1 MSYETIRVE
10 RAREGVDVLTLARP
24 QRLNALTWAGVEEIR
39 AALATI
45 AADATCRVV
54 ILTGE
59 GRGFCAGLDISV
71 DDPVGTGSSVQDVYA
86 KQERIAGIPIALR
99 AMPQPVIAAVN
110 GPAAGAGLAF
120 ALAADV
126 RIATPAA
133 FFVAAFV
140 RIGLS
145 GGDIGTSYF
154 LPRIVG
160 HGQASEILLTGR
172 RVPADEALRIG
183 LVNRVVPQ
191 DELLESA
198 FSLAAE
204 ITRNSPFGV
213 QMTKQVVQRNTD
225 ANSLEAALELENR
238 TQVLTTRTND
248 LPEALAAFLE
258 DRPPNYTNT

>member
-10 RAREGVDVLTLARP
+10 RAREGVDLLTLARP
-24 QRLNALTWAGVEEIR
+24 QRLNALTWAGVREIR
-39 AALATI
+39 DALARI
-45 AADATCRVV
+45 AADTTCRILV
-54 ILTGE
+54 LTGE

-71 DDPVGTGSSVQDVYA
+71 DDPVGTRNSVQEVYA
-86 KQERIAGIPIALR
+86 KQELIAGIPLALR
-99 AMPQPVIAAVN
+99 SLPQPVIAAVN
-110 GPAAGAGLAF
+110 GPAAGAGLAL
-120 ALAADV
+120 ALASDV

-160 HGQASEILLTGR
+160 HGQASELLLTGR
-172 RVPADEALRIG
+172 RVPAEEALRIG

-213 QMTKQVVQRNTD
+213 QMTKQVLQRNTD
-225 ANSLEAALELENR
+225 ASSLEAALELENR
-238 TQVLTTRTND
+238 TQVLTTRTSD
-248 LPEALAAFLE
+248 LTEALAAFLE

>member
-1 MSYETIRVE
+1 MTYETIRVE
-10 RAREGVDVLTLARP
+10 RAREGVDVLTLSRP
-24 QRLNALTWAGVEEIR
+24 ARLNALTWGCVDEIR
-39 AALATI
+39 HALAAI
-45 AADATCRVV
+45 ARDSTSRVLV
-54 ILTGE
+54 LTGD
-59 GRGFCAGLDISV
+59 GRGFCAGLDISL
-71 DDPVGTGSSVQDVYA
+71 DDPVGTGNSVQDVYE
-86 KQERIAGIPIALR
+86 KQERIAAIPIALR
-99 AMPQPVIAAVN
+99 TLPQPVIAAVN
-110 GPAAGAGLAF
+110 GPAAGAGFSF

-145 GGDIGTSYF
+145 GGDIGSSYF

-160 HGQASEILLTGR
+160 HGIASEYLLTGR
-172 RVPADEALRIG
+172 RVPAEEALRVG
-183 LVNRVVPQ
+183 LVNRIVPQ
-191 DELLESA
+191 EELLESA
-198 FSLAAE
+198 FALAAE